1 MDFWAVSRS
10 PFWQARGVLVQM
22 LAKKIFLICI
32 ILQNL
37 IKLLFVVALDHL
49 NIIVAAVIVYL
60 LMVLKLQAFLV
71 ASYAHFSVKRII

>member
-1 MDFWAVSRS
+1 MPCLYGCSGLSGLLGWTY
-10 PFWQARGVLVQM
+10 
-22 LAKKIFLICI
+22 
-32 ILQNL
+32 QNVGSL
-37 IKLLFVVALDHL
+37 LLHLFVVALDHL